1 MSEAISRIQSRLS
14 PGQRERLRRRLS
26 GGMEREPDARIGPRA
41 AGANRVPLSAA
52 QRRAWFL
59 TELMPDSPQ
68 LNLPVGLR
76 LRGDLDLEALRV
88 ALDDVVAAHEILRTG
103 FEAADGGPVQVI
115 HPAASVPVAF
125 HDLTGLHPAAAQ
137 RRAPPP
143 PARAAPP
150 PLPPGR

>member
-14 PGQRERLRRRLS
+14 PEQRERLRRRLS

-76 LRGDLDLEALRV
+76 PRRDLDLEALRG
-88 ALDDVVAAHEILRTG
+88 ALDDVVAAHEILRTR
-103 FEAADGGPVQVI
+103 FQAAGRRPGQGIP
-115 HPAASVPVAF
+115 PAAR
-125 HDLTGLHPAAAQ
+125 G
-137 RRAPPP
+137 
-143 PARAAPP
+143 
-150 PLPPGR
+150 PLPLPH